1 MVGYGRGTYMK
12 SVGHDGPDF
21 AVSKRILAK
30 LSEVKL
36 KDIKGVVAFH
46 YFSAKGVPNGTMA
59 FNRAVKQTALVILQW
74 DNAIHDHSPEA
85 RVISH
90 DIASSIP
97 GNRSLLGD
105 PLWFGYGNYGERL
118 GQSNDPSEFKP
129 LIDGEAPAHMKDSSL
144 SAFGPNYPRLQ
155 GIKKKY
161 DPENIFNKWF
171 PIVPA

>member
-46 YFSAKGVPNGTMA
+46 YFSAKGIPNGTMA

-105 PLWFGYGNYGERL
+105 PSWFGYGNYGERPVKAMTSL
-118 GQSNDPSEFKP
+118 N
-129 LIDGEAPAHMKDSSL
+129 SSL
-144 SAFGPNYPRLQ
+144 
-155 GIKKKY
+155 
-161 DPENIFNKWF
+161 
-171 PIVPA
+171 